1 MQPASPA
8 PAAKRPLWHGVTALI
23 LSLISLPAAL
33 FGVFLAVNGFAGLF
47 LLSGSIAFVGLMMGL
62 YALFTGSTVGR
73 ILGGLAIPPSLG
85 VIYWVLSI
93 YG

>member
-8 PAAKRPLWHGVTALI
+8 PAAKRPLWHGLTALI
-23 LSLISLPAAL
+23 LGLLSVPVAL

-47 LLSGSIAFVGLMMGL
+47 LLSGSIAFVGLMLGA

-73 ILGGLAIPPSLG
+73 ILGGLAVPPALG
-85 VIYWVLSI
+85 VIWWVLSI